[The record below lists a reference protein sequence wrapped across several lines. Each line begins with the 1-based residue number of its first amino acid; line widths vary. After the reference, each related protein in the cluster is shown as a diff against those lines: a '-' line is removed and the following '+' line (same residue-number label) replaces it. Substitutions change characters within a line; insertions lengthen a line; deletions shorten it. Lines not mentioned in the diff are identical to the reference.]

1 MLKNKGCK
9 IYITSDINIDCY
21 NTDNQTC
28 EYLER
33 NLQLIFT
40 KISNH

>member
-9 IYITSDINIDCY
+9 IYMTSDINIDFY

-28 EYLER
+28 EYLDR
-33 NLQLIFT
+33 HLDIYKN
-40 KISNH
+40 